1 MKICVIGATGGTGQH
16 FVKLA
21 LDDGHQITALVRD
34 PKRLPVK
41 SPHLLVVTGDVLNS
55 AAVDDALRNCGAVVS
70 MLGVALG
77 QPAGTTRS
85 TGTRV
90 LVQAMQRSAV
100 KRLLAV
106 STVGV
111 GSSRSAQ
118 SFVSRWL
125 LPRLIGRRR
134 LAEADLQEQIIASS
148 GLDWTV
154 LRPPRLV
161 DGAPTGRYRTGVG
174 IRTSMSSK
182 ITRADLARALL
193 DELVNGQFGRTQ
205 ATVCS

>member
-1 MKICVIGATGGTGQH
+1 MRICVIGATGGTGQH

-21 LDDGHQITALVRD
+21 LKAGHELTALVRD
-34 PKRLPVK
+34 PQRLPMG
-41 SPHLLVVTGDVLNS
+41 SPRLRVVTGSVLDS
-55 AAVDDALRNCGAVVS
+55 ATVDYALRDCDALVS

-90 LVQAMQRSAV
+90 LVEAMQRSPV
-100 KRLLAV
+100 KRLVAV

-111 GSSRSAQ
+111 GTSRAAQ
-118 SFVSRWL
+118 SLASRWL
-125 LPRLIGRRR
+125 LPRLIGAQR

-161 DGAPTGRYRTGVG
+161 DGPPTGRYRSGVT

-182 ITRADLARALL
+182 VPRADLAQALL
-193 DELVNGQFGRTQ
+193 DELVKGQFVRAAT
-205 ATVCS
+205 TVCV

>member
-21 LDDGHQITALVRD
+21 LEARHELTALVRD
-34 PKRLPVK
+34 PRRLPAA
-41 SPHLLVVTGDVLNS
+41 STRLRVVTGSVLD
-55 AAVDDALRNCGAVVS
+55 AATVDQALGGCEALVS

-85 TGTRV
+85 AGTRV
-90 LVQAMQRSAV
+90 LVQAMQRSAA
-100 KRLLAV
+100 KRLVAV

-111 GSSRSAQ
+111 GTSREAQ
-118 SFVSRWL
+118 SLASRWL
-125 LPRLIGRRR
+125 LPRLIGAQR

-148 GLDWTV
+148 GLDWSV

-161 DGAPTGRYRTGVG
+161 DGPPAGRYRAGAA

-182 ITRADLARALL
+182 ITRADLAQALL
-193 DELVNGQFGRTQ
+193 DELVKRQFVRTA
-205 ATVCS
+205 ATVCL

>member
-1 MKICVIGATGGTGQH
+1 MKICVIGATGGTGLH

-21 LDDGHQITALVRD
+21 LDEGHELMALVRD
-34 PKRLPVK
+34 PERLQMR
-41 SPHLLVVTGDVLNS
+41 SPRLRVVTGSVLQS
-55 AAVDDALRNCGAVVS
+55 ATVDYALRDCEAVVS
-70 MLGVALG
+70 MLGVAFG

-90 LVQAMQRSAV
+90 LVQAVQRSPV

-106 STVGV
+106 STVGI
-111 GSSRSAQ
+111 GTSRAAQ
-118 SFVSRWL
+118 SLVSRWL
-125 LPRLIGRRR
+125 LPRLIGAQR

-161 DGAPTGRYRTGVG
+161 DGPPTGRYRSGVG
-174 IRTSMSSK
+174 IHTSMSSK

-193 DELVNGQFGRTQ
+193 DELVKGQFVRAAT
-205 ATVCS
+205 TVCS

>member
-1 MKICVIGATGGTGQH
+1 MKICVIGATGGTGRH

-21 LDDGHQITALVRD
+21 LEARHELTALVRD
-34 PKRLPVK
+34 PQRLPAA
-41 SPHLLVVTGDVLNS
+41 SPRLRVVTGSVLD
-55 AAVDDALRNCGAVVS
+55 AATVDQALGGCEALVC

-85 TGTRV
+85 AGTRV

-100 KRLLAV
+100 KRLVAV

-111 GSSRSAQ
+111 GTSRAAQ
-118 SFVSRWL
+118 SMASRWL
-125 LPRLIGRRR
+125 LPRLIGAQR

-148 GLDWTV
+148 GLDWSV

-161 DGAPTGRYRTGVG
+161 DGPATGCYRSGAA

-182 ITRADLARALL
+182 ITRADLAQALL
-193 DELVNGQFGRTQ
+193 DELVKRQFVRTA
-205 ATVCS
+205 ATVCA

>member
-1 MKICVIGATGGTGQH
+1 MKICVIGATGGTGRH

-21 LDDGHQITALVRD
+21 LEARHELTALVRD
-34 PKRLPVK
+34 PQRLPAA
-41 SPHLLVVTGDVLNS
+41 SPRLRVVTGSVLD
-55 AAVDDALRNCGAVVS
+55 AATVDQALGGCEALVS

-85 TGTRV
+85 AGTRV

-100 KRLLAV
+100 KRLVAV

-111 GSSRSAQ
+111 GTSRAAQ
-118 SFVSRWL
+118 SLASRWL
-125 LPRLIGRRR
+125 LPRLIGAQR

-148 GLDWTV
+148 GLDWSV

-161 DGAPTGRYRTGVG
+161 DGPGTGRYRSGAA

-182 ITRADLARALL
+182 ITRADLAQALL
-193 DELVNGQFGRTQ
+193 DELVKRQFVRTA
-205 ATVCS
+205 ATVCA

>member
-1 MKICVIGATGGTGQH
+1 MRICVIGATGGTGLH

-21 LDDGHQITALVRD
+21 LEAGHELTALVRD
-34 PKRLPVK
+34 RQRLPME
-41 SPHLLVVTGDVLNS
+41 SPRLRVVTGNVLDS
-55 AAVDDALRNCGAVVS
+55 ATVDYALRDCDALVS

-90 LVQAMQRSAV
+90 LVEAMQRSPV
-100 KRLLAV
+100 KRLVAV

-111 GSSRSAQ
+111 GTSRAAQ
-118 SFVSRWL
+118 SLASRWL
-125 LPRLIGRRR
+125 LPRLIGAQR

-161 DGAPTGRYRTGVG
+161 DGPPTGRYRSGVT

-182 ITRADLARALL
+182 VPRADLAQALL
-193 DELVNGQFGRTQ
+193 DELVKGQFVRAAT
-205 ATVCS
+205 TVCG